1 MVPRLTRVVFVF
13 NPNISRYSDA
23 YVQTAQAAAPSLA
36 LEVSTAPT
44 HGDGDVEAVIAGL
57 AKNPSIGLIFLP
69 DVFAVVHHQQI
80 VDLVTKERV
89 PPSILFA
96 FSQKRAA

>member
-1 MVPRLTRVVFVF
+1 
-13 NPNISRYSDA
+13 
-23 YVQTAQAAAPSLA
+23 
-36 LEVSTAPT
+36 
-44 HGDGDVEAVIAGL
+44 
-57 AKNPSIGLIFLP
+57 LIFLP